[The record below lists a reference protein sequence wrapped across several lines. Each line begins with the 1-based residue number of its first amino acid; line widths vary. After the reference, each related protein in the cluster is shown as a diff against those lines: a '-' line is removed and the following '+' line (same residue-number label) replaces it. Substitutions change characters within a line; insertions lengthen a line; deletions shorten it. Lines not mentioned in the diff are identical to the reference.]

1 MKKFN
6 FVAKTKTSWIAAGV
20 LTAIISVPASA
31 QWYAGAGVGSSNV
44 TGING
49 SETDGPNNFTLSGG
63 TRATSWKLYGGYQF
77 TPNWGVEAQ
86 YTDLGKR
93 SATVTLSGA
102 VVGSGGLNA
111 SASQWGIAGT
121 GTLPLSNNFYL
132 LGKLGVSRNKI
143 DNVTATIGGVTVS
156 GSGTGKTDLLAGLGV
171 GYNFNKNVGVRFE
184 YENFGKFSSNG
195 GVGGSAIKG
204 DNWGI
209 SLKYA
214 F

>member
-6 FVAKTKTSWIAAGV
+6 LIAKTSWIAAGV

-31 QWYAGAGVGSSNV
+31 QWYAGAGVGSGNA
-44 TGING
+44 TGFNG
-49 SETDGPNNFTLSGG
+49 SEAVTATTNVTISGG

-93 SATVTLSGA
+93 SATATFSGA
-102 VVGSGGLNA
+102 VVGSAGLNA

-121 GTLPLSNNFYL
+121 GTMPLSNNFYL
-132 LGKLGVSRNKI
+132 LGKLGVSRNEI
-143 DNVTATIGGVTVS
+143 DNVTATFGGVTYS
-156 GSGTGKTDLLAGLGV
+156 GSGTSKTDLLAGLGV

>member
-6 FVAKTKTSWIAAGV
+6 LIAKMSWIAAGV

-31 QWYAGAGVGSSNV
+31 QWYAGAGVGSSNA

-49 SETDGPNNFTLSGG
+49 SERDGLNNFTLSGG

-93 SATVTLSGA
+93 SPRLTISGPGG
-102 VVGSGGLNA
+102 GSAGLNA
-111 SASQWGIAGT
+111 SPSQWSIAGT
-121 GTLPLSNNFYL
+121 GTMPLSNNFYL

-143 DNVTATIGGVTVS
+143 DNATVTV
-156 GSGTGKTDLLAGLGV
+156 GTFTESIRGTSKTDLLAGLGV

>member
-6 FVAKTKTSWIAAGV
+6 LVAKTSWIAAGV

-31 QWYAGAGVGSSNV
+31 QWYAGAGVGSSNA
-44 TGING
+44 TGLNG
-49 SETDGPNNFTLSGG
+49 SGAVTATTNVTISGG

-93 SATVTLSGA
+93 SATATFSGA
-102 VVGSGGLNA
+102 VVGSAGLNA
-111 SASQWGIAGT
+111 SVSQWGIAGT
-121 GTLPLSNNFYL
+121 GTMPLSNNFYL
-132 LGKLGVSRNKI
+132 LGKLGVSRNEI
-143 DNVTATIGGVTVS
+143 ANVTATVGGVTYS
-156 GSGTGKTDLLAGLGV
+156 GSGTSKTDLLAGLGV

>member
-1 MKKFN
+1 M
-6 FVAKTKTSWIAAGV
+6 

-31 QWYAGAGVGSSNV
+31 QWYAGAGVGSSNA

-49 SETDGPNNFTLSGG
+49 SGAVTATTNVTISGG
-63 TRATSWKLYGGYQF
+63 TRETSWKLYGGYQF

-93 SATVTLSGA
+93 SPTLTISGPGG
-102 VVGSGGLNA
+102 GSAGL
-111 SASQWGIAGT
+111 SVSPSQWSIAGT
-121 GTLPLSNNFYL
+121 GTMPLSNNFYL
-132 LGKLGVSRNKI
+132 LGKLGVSRNEI
-143 DNVTATIGGVTVS
+143 DNVTATVGGVTITAS
-156 GSGTGKTDLLAGLGV
+156 GARKTDLLAGLGV

-184 YENFGKFSSNG
+184 YENFGKFSSNT
-195 GVGGSAIKG
+195 GVSGSAIKG

>member
-6 FVAKTKTSWIAAGV
+6 LVAKTSWIAAGV

-31 QWYAGAGVGSSNV
+31 QWYAGAGVGSSNA
-44 TGING
+44 TGLNG
-49 SETDGPNNFTLSGG
+49 SGAVTATTNVTISGG

-93 SATVTLSGA
+93 SATATFSGA
-102 VVGSGGLNA
+102 VVGSAGLNA

-121 GTLPLSNNFYL
+121 GTMPLSNNFYL
-132 LGKLGVSRNKI
+132 LGKLGVSRNEI
-143 DNVTATIGGVTVS
+143 ANVTATFGGVTYS
-156 GSGTGKTDLLAGLGV
+156 GSGTSKTDLLAGLGV

-195 GVGGSAIKG
+195 GAGGSGIKG

>member
-6 FVAKTKTSWIAAGV
+6 LVAKTSWIAAGV

-31 QWYAGAGVGSSNV
+31 QWYAGAGLGSRNF

-49 SETDGPNNFTLSGG
+49 SGAVTATTNVTISGG

-93 SATVTLSGA
+93 SATATFSGA
-102 VVGSGGLNA
+102 VVGSAGLNA

-121 GTLPLSNNFYL
+121 GTMPLSNNFYL
-132 LGKLGVSRNKI
+132 LGKLGVSRNEI
-143 DNVTATIGGVTVS
+143 ANVTATVGGVTIT
-156 GSGTGKTDLLAGLGV
+156 GSGTRKTDLLAGLGV

-184 YENFGKFSSNG
+184 YENFGKFSSNT
-195 GVGGSAIKG
+195 GVSGSAVKG

>member
-1 MKKFN
+1 MKTFN
-6 FVAKTKTSWIAAGV
+6 LIAKTSWIAAAV

-49 SETDGPNNFTLSGG
+49 SGAATATTNFTISGG

-93 SATVTLSGA
+93 SPTLTISGPGG
-102 VVGSGGLNA
+102 GSGGLNV
-111 SASQWGIAGT
+111 SPSQWSIAGT
-121 GTLPLSNNFYL
+121 GTMPLSNNFYL

-143 DNVTATIGGVTVS
+143 DNATVTVGGITVS
-156 GSGTGKTDLLAGLGV
+156 GSGTRKTDFLAGLGV
-171 GYNFNKNVGVRFE
+171 GYNFNKNIGVRFE

-195 GVGGSAIKG
+195 GVGGSSIKG